1 MQGKAYMEK
10 TDMNSVRNERFLYFA
25 VWTIIA
31 ILPVVLELWKLIN
44 DAVFEWQFVFRWW
57 VGMIPL
63 IIIFLIHNHFLLPK
77 FMKKGRMRRYCL
89 VLLLVL
95 SAYGGVQY
103 LLDRPARQEFRERA
117 VPPRP
122 PFEFG
127 DAPPMRP
134 PMPDRP
140 DNMPPRPFPFPLL
153 FRIMLA
159 AMTLGMNVAISLA
172 FTYNREQAN
181 RREQEN
187 KRLQEELKY
196 LKQQISPHFLMNVLN
211 NIHEMAEEDTKEAQN
226 MILELSHLMRYV
238 LYESENEMT
247 TLSSESRFIISYVSL
262 MKKRYV
268 EGIVK
273 VNLDIQEHT
282 SKDVH
287 MPPLLFI
294 SFIEN
299 AFKHGV
305 SYSSETTIDIKLNET
320 NGKIMFSCD
329 NTIPHTRKDVS
340 AGGVGLSN
348 IRRRLDLL
356 YGDEYSLRISQ
367 EDDRYSVTSIIPSR

>member
-1 MQGKAYMEK
+1 
-10 TDMNSVRNERFLYFA
+10 MNSMRNERILYFA
-25 VWTIIA
+25 VWTVIA

-44 DAVFEWQFVFRWW
+44 NSIFEWQFVFRWW
-57 VGMIPL
+57 IGMIPL
-63 IIIFLIHNHFLLPK
+63 VLIFLINNHFLLPK
-77 FMKKGRMRRYCL
+77 FMKKGRLRRYCL
-89 VLLLVL
+89 ILLLVL
-95 SAYGGVQY
+95 SAYGGSQY
-103 LLDRPARQEFRERA
+103 LIDRPVRKEFRERLL
-117 VPPRP
+117 PPRP
-122 PFEFG
+122 PFEFSE
-127 DAPPMRP
+127 APPMRP

-140 DNMPPRPFPFPLL
+140 DRPGKIPPRPFPFPML
-153 FRIMLA
+153 FKIMLA
-159 AMTLGMNVAISLA
+159 AMTVGMNVAISLA

-211 NIHEMAEEDTKEAQN
+211 NIHEMAEEDIKEAQN
-226 MILELSHLMRYV
+226 MIMELSHLMRYV
-238 LYESENEMT
+238 LYESENDMT
-247 TLSSESRFIISYVSL
+247 TLSSESRFILSYVSL

-273 VNLDIQEHT
+273 VNLDIQQQASE
-282 SKDVH
+282 DIH

-305 SYSSETTIDIKLNET
+305 SYSNETTIDIKLHET
-320 NGKIMFSCD
+320 GGKILFSCD
-329 NTIPHTRKDVS
+329 NTIPNTRKTVS
-340 AGGVGLSN
+340 EGGVGLAN

-356 YGDEYSLRISQ
+356 YGDEYSLHISQ
-367 EDDRYSVTSIIPSR
+367 EDDRHSVTLIIPSR

>member
-1 MQGKAYMEK
+1 MMR
-10 TDMNSVRNERFLYFA
+10 TDINSVRNERILYFA

-31 ILPVVLELWKLIN
+31 ILPIVLELWKLIN
-44 DAVFEWQFVFRWW
+44 NSEFEWQFVFRWW
-57 VGMIPL
+57 IGMIPL
-63 IIIFLIHNHFLLPK
+63 ILIFLIHNHFLLPR
-77 FMKKGRMRRYCL
+77 FMKKGRIRRYCL
-89 VLLLVL
+89 ILLLVL
-95 SAYGGVQY
+95 SAYGGIQY
-103 LLDRPARQEFRERA
+103 LIDRPVRKEFRERII
-117 VPPRP
+117 PSRP
-122 PFEFG
+122 PFELNET
-127 DAPPMRP
+127 PPIRP
-134 PMPDRP
+134 PIPDRP
-140 DNMPPRPFPFPLL
+140 EDMPPRPFPFPLL
-153 FRIMLA
+153 FKIMLA
-159 AMTLGMNVAISLA
+159 AMTLGINVAISLA

-211 NIHEMAEEDTKEAQN
+211 NIHEMAEEDIKEAQN

-247 TLSSESRFIISYVSL
+247 TLSSESRFIVSYVSL

-273 VNLDIQEHT
+273 VNMDIQQQSST
-282 SKDVH
+282 DIH

-299 AFKHGV
+299 SFKHGV
-305 SYSSETTIDIKLNET
+305 SYNNETTIDIKLHEM

-329 NTIPHTRKDVS
+329 NTVPHTCENVS

-356 YGDEYSLRISQ
+356 YGDEYSLRIRQ
-367 EDDRYSVTSIIPSR
+367 DDDRHYVTLIIPNR